1 MTISGTA
8 QLSGRFRYMP
18 PVPTTDG
25 SSNPT
30 WIDDVLET
38 LACSSRKEDEYTL
51 TADGDTVVNLS
62 SFPSGVNLIK
72 VKVVPNIGIP
82 PSPGLPNGVPAAPN
96 PVTVKLTS
104 SAGVAQAI
112 PVDGFLYLQSAGVP
126 YTAMTIAR
134 TAGVQTV
141 VRVQLFASGS

>member
-38 LACSSRKEDEYTL
+38 MACSSRKEDEYTL
-51 TADGDTVVNLS
+51 TADGDITVNLS
-62 SFPSGVNLIK
+62 SFPAGVNLIK

-96 PVTVKLTS
+96 PVVIKLTS

-112 PVDGFLYLQSAGVP
+112 AVDGFLYLQSAAVS